1 MDIITERQLETAVEI
16 AHSLFERGKVSGST
30 ANISIRIGDFIYI
43 SGSGTS
49 FGTLEKEQFST
60 LLLDGTHVEGIK
72 PSKEYPLHAMIYRY
86 KRK

>member
-43 SGSGTS
+43 S
-49 FGTLEKEQFST
+49 
-60 LLLDGTHVEGIK
+60 
-72 PSKEYPLHAMIYRY
+72 PLSWRCHC
-86 KRK
+86 